1 MPRNLF
7 RYIIIIFF
15 IIIVSFGY
23 GYLKTFL
30 LLKQPLEYNNV
41 HNKGQDAVIK
51 TSEMKLIKGAKLIY
65 ITFYT
70 GCGDE
75 IIEKK
80 DIDEK
85 YIGLTKAELEQNE
98 EDWFIDNF
106 TPNEAILKR
115 EQNGI
120 CNNHYYVG
128 IKDGYVAL
136 FQGIPGF
143 QSTLIEKTSIIVDT
157 LREDDRLILEKG
169 LIINDKQEFLKIR
182 EGLTN

>member
-51 TSEMKLIKGAKLIY
+51 TSEMKLTTGAKLKY
-65 ITFYT
+65 ITFYI

-75 IIEKK
+75 ITEEKN
-80 DIDEK
+80 IDKK
-85 YIGLTKAELEQNE
+85 YIGLTKAELQQIE
-98 EDWFIDNF
+98 EDWCIDNF
-106 TPNEAILKR
+106 TPDEVILKR
-115 EQNGI
+115 EKNGI
-120 CNNHYYVG
+120 CDNHYYVG

-136 FQGIPGF
+136 FQGIPGL
-143 QSTLIEKTSIIVDT
+143 QSTLIEKTGIMVDI
-157 LREDDRLILEKG
+157 LRQDDRLILEKG
-169 LIINDKQEFLKIR
+169 LIINDKQDFLKIR